1 MSLTNTAEDML
12 VKWMFTDATAPTR
25 PTAWYAALHT
35 GDPGDAVTDPSGTE
49 VTTGIDADYV
59 RKSVTFADPVT
70 DSGQVLSE
78 AATTW
83 TVDTAS
89 GGYTVT
95 HLSIWTASTSG
106 TCLISGALPVP
117 RALTANQVLTFSIG
131 DIIAALN

>member
-12 VKWMFTDATAPTR
+12 VKWMFTNATTPTR

-35 GDPGDAVTDPSGTE
+35 ADPGEAGTASEVVVGTDAH
-49 VTTGIDADYV
+49 YV

-78 AATTW
+78 GAVTW

-89 GGYTVT
+89 AGYTVT
-95 HLSIWTASTSG
+95 HLSIWTASTAG

>member
-1 MSLTNTAEDML
+1 MSLTNTAEDIL
-12 VKWMFTDATAPTR
+12 VTWLLTDAPAPTR

-35 GDPGDAVTDPSGTE
+35 ADPGEAGTASE
-49 VTTGIDADYV
+49 VLVGTDADYV

-78 AATTW
+78 GAVTW

-89 GGYTVT
+89 AGYTVT

-117 RALTANQVLTFSIG
+117 RALAANQVLTFSIG